1 MAMPFWSKAKK
12 GGPLPASPPS
22 RHHCPWMGLR
32 ATSAIERPVCP
43 SWARTP
49 VPWHRRGRG
58 WGGEEAV
65 GGALLPGGQTAGF
78 FLQQEQ
84 AHSSSMLGLS
94 PPSGSGCVFLVCVL
108 CVCAVCVCVCVCV
121 CVAGHHYVSTW
132 VSLCAPAGVLYKAR
146 TCAAM
151 GSD

>member
-1 MAMPFWSKAKK
+1 MPFWSKAKK

-43 SWARTP
+43 SWARTS
-49 VPWHRRGRG
+49 VLWHSRGRG
-58 WGGEEAV
+58 WGGEEEV
-65 GGALLPGGQTAGF
+65 WGALVSRGQKSGF

-121 CVAGHHYVSTW
+121 CGRA
-132 VSLCAPAGVLYKAR
+132 SLCKHVGKPVC
-146 TCAAM
+146 TCW
-151 GSD
+151 GFVQSPHLCSHGF